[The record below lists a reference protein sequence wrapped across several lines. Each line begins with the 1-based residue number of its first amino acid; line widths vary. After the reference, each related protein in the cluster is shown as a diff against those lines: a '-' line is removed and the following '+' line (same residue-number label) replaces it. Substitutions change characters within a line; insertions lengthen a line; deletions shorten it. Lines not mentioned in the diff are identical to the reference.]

1 MGWGAAD
8 PRRGCGGVWGL
19 YELGGREKERDKKVT
34 APVISYGVYQFVKTL
49 IRL

>member
-19 YELGGREKERDKKVT
+19 YELGGREKERDLEVT
-34 APVISYGVYQFVKTL
+34 TSVISYGVYQFVKTL